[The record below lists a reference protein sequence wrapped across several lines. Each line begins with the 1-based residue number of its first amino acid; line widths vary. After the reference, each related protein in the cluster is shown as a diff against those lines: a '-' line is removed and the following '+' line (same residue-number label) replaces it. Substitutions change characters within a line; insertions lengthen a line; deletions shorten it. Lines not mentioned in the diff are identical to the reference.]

1 MASAEERRKAP
12 ERRETTSGTTTTD
25 PVHQH
30 GPGDVSTVMEGGEEN
45 PKDHHPSNAETVG
58 VKRILRYSTLAA
70 IVAMV
75 VVGIIA
81 FSAFS

>member
-1 MASAEERRKAP
+1 MAPANNQPRPGSGK
-12 ERRETTSGTTTTD
+12 TSD

-30 GPGDVSTVMEGGEEN
+30 GADDISQVSEGGELN
-45 PKDHHPSNAETVG
+45 PKDHHPSNAETQG
-58 VKRILRYSTLAA
+58 VWRVLRYSTLAA

-75 VVGIIA
+75 VIGVIA